1 MNYVYLI
8 INTKLNKFYIGSRKC
23 KGEPEDD
30 IGCFYFS
37 SSTDKEFIKDQK
49 INPGSYDYLVLEK
62 FSTTK
67 EAKEYET
74 KAHKTLNVGVNENF
88 YNLARQ
94 TSTGFCYSGKGE
106 KNHFYGK
113 KHTKEVREKM
123 SRNRRGVP
131 LVLSEAQKIARSIGA
146 AKKFKGEEGKL
157 ERQKVSEQ
165 FQELKWM
172 YSVKL
177 DKHKR
182 AKKQDINKLL
192 KEGYKMGKRPIT
204 DEQKANY
211 IKLRQAKPKKMWI
224 CNVEEHKEMLV
235 ELDSYLNKGWIQGRL
250 KSTTEKISKKL
261 YMNALVKACD
271 SAFPFSTNSVK
282 V

>member
-49 INPGSYDYLVLEK
+49 TNPGSYDYLVLEK

-106 KNHFYGK
+106 KNPFYGK
-113 KHTKEVREKM
+113 KHTKEALRKM
-123 SRNRRGVP
+123 STKGKK
-131 LVLSEAQKIARSIGA
+131 LMLSPEQKIARSIGA

-165 FQELKWM
+165 FQKLKWM
-172 YSVKL
+172 YNVKL

-204 DEQKANY
+204 DEQKARN
-211 IKLRQAKPKKMWI
+211 PKTNLGTIAI
-224 CNVEEHKEMLV
+224 CNEETQSTKWIQAI
-235 ELDSYLNKGWIQGRL
+235 ELDAYLNKGWIQGRL
-250 KSTTEKISKKL
+250 KSTNEKISKKL